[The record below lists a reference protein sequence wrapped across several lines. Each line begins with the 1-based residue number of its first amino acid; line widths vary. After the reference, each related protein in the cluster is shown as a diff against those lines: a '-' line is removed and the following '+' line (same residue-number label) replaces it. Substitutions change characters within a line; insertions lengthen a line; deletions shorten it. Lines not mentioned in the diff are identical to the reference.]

1 MTRRGKNKHHQP
13 RLARACGE
21 WRPVMAGTCAGV
33 REGVRPPVSRF
44 STGWLQSL
52 VVGACERVMSMH
64 RSDGQCRPA
73 WRCEELFRWRGGF
86 RDECVPTT
94 CCARGGEAACNR
106 PRPGGCGAA
115 PRNARPSR
123 PPAPGRRGAGGSR
136 WRGGTAKQPPIRFG
150 TTRRRARPQL
160 PYEPRRAQ
168 RAGRARNAG
177 ATERASAAGV

>member
-1 MTRRGKNKHHQP
+1 MLVAEVFIPVPLARASSPVMTRRGKNKHHQP

-94 CCARGGEAACNR
+94 CCARGGEAACN
-106 PRPGGCGAA
+106 
-115 PRNARPSR
+115 
-123 PPAPGRRGAGGSR
+123 
-136 WRGGTAKQPPIRFG
+136 
-150 TTRRRARPQL
+150 
-160 PYEPRRAQ
+160 
-168 RAGRARNAG
+168 
-177 ATERASAAGV
+177 